1 MQISAN
7 QTNSRN
13 DPGLELGLREQQET
27 RPSPSRR
34 PISSKDQTTD
44 SSSAQQGTAFRTYA
58 YSSSSSKKNGIYVQ
72 AIRAYQE
79 ASRFEENGESGASI
93 GNIFGKG
100 SVVNEKTLTNILREE
115 PTNSGAWADLGMLY
129 HTEGNRDKVSAIY
142 QILQELDIA
151 KADAFATAVGLHE
164 KMLFTVA

>member
-7 QTNSRN
+7 QTNYRN

-27 RPSPSRR
+27 KLSPFKR
-34 PISSKDQTTD
+34 PIPSKDQTNA
-44 SSSAQQGTAFRTYA
+44 SEQGATSRY
-58 YSSSSSKKNGIYVQ
+58 YYSSSSSSKKNGIYIQ

-93 GNIFGKG
+93 GDIFGKG
-100 SVVNEKTLTNILREE
+100 VVNEKTLTNILREE
-115 PTNSGAWADLGMLY
+115 PTNSRAWADLGLLY
-129 HTEGNRDKVSAIY
+129 HTQGNRDKVSAIY
-142 QILQELDIA
+142 QILQELDVA
-151 KADAFATAVGLHE
+151 KADTFATQVRLHE

>member
-13 DPGLELGLREQQET
+13 DPGLELGLREQQNANL
-27 RPSPSRR
+27 SPARR
-34 PISSKDQTTD
+34 PIPVKDQESA
-44 SSSAQQGTAFRTYA
+44 SSSERTGSASRNTA
-58 YSSSSSKKNGIYVQ
+58 YSSSASKKNGAYLQ

-79 ASRFEENGESGASI
+79 SARFEETGSGAAI

-100 SVVNEKTLTNILREE
+100 SENTLTNMLREQ

-129 HTEGNRDKVSAIY
+129 HADGNRDKVSAIY
-142 QILQELDIA
+142 QILQALDVT
-151 KADAFATAVGLHE
+151 KADAFSTQVGLNE

>member
-27 RPSPSRR
+27 KLSPVRR
-34 PISSKDQTTD
+34 PIPSKDQTNA
-44 SSSAQQGTAFRTYA
+44 SEEQGATSRSYS
-58 YSSSSSKKNGIYVQ
+58 YSSSSSSKKNGIYIQ
-72 AIRAYQE
+72 ALRAYQE
-79 ASRFEENGESGASI
+79 ASRFEENGESGAST
-93 GNIFGKG
+93 GDIFGKG

-115 PTNSGAWADLGMLY
+115 PTDSRAWADLGLLY
-129 HTEGNRDKVSAIY
+129 STQGNRDKVSAVY
-142 QILQELDIA
+142 QILQELDTA
-151 KADAFATAVGLHE
+151 KADAFATQVGLHE